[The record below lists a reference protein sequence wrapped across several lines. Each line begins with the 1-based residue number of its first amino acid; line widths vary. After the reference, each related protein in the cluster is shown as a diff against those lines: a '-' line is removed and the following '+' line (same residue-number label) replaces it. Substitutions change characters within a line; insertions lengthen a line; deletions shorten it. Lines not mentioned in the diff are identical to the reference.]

1 MAFKSAVQPLCRFC
15 GKGIKKHTHTVW
27 FGQGRESRNDYSTS
41 LEAKP
46 TSREEAQ
53 RLVNQE
59 IVSIS
64 WEYHWSRDEDDK
76 SVKTRDHIHKVTTW
90 DGESW
95 DDPFFCNGDHAQ
107 RFGYAS
113 ARGGRAMAAYNEA
126 IAKRDGNG

>member
-27 FGQGRESRNDYSTS
+27 FGMNRESRGEFSSS
-41 LEAKP
+41 LADKP
-46 TSREEAQ
+46 KSREEAQ

-64 WEYHWSRDEDDK
+64 WSYNTSWDDEDH
-76 SVKTRDHIHKVTTW
+76 SVRVRDHIHKVATW

-95 DDPFFCNGDHAQ
+95 TDPFFCNGDHAQ